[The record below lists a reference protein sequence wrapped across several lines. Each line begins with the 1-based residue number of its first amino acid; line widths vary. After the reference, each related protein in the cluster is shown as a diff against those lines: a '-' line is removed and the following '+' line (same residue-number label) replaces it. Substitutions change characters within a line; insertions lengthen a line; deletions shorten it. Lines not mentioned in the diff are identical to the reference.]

1 MGNQQSCENLT
12 LTPDGVCNIAKCT
25 QRVTCFGADSASP
38 TDIWKV
44 ELHPNTKY
52 GDTLITTPLIL
63 KIFVAGGDYVTIAS
77 DASKEICGN
86 LKIPEELIYEKNI
99 YEHVIDSMLTNKV
112 NPFFVKYYGGSTN
125 CTFDDLEN
133 ILTKGFPNENQTD
146 IQYNLIRNLVYMV
159 HRWQNRPAIT
169 DQLILD
175 ASVTQPMFDCK
186 DVLKYGMIA
195 TAAVTGDKF
204 ETWLQTQIAPPT
216 AQNPNELSAE
226 GWKGVLQVVSAL
238 AALESYKCSHNDL
251 HLQNIFVENTQET
264 IYYLTFDA
272 YGETYTTKLKCNMK
286 VALYDWDRASYKTIG
301 DNPYLINN
309 WYMCVHYGECKDYI
323 PQRDLLKFIIGIWK
337 FIGPA
342 TRAKLQE
349 LIFSSTATPA
359 QKQNFIDNII
369 NNNANFQGSA
379 NWLLKRDGLS
389 MQKPDFQGLRTPKQ
403 FLAHL
408 TNLLQTVLPT
418 DVKLEKGTPPSPQ
431 SNGQYYSCVSSRV
444 VQIKRAFKTKE
455 EKEQESQ
462 PVPIDDTEPLV
473 VV

>member
-1 MGNQQSCENLT
+1 MGNQQSCQNLT

-25 QRVTCFGADSASP
+25 QRVTCFKADSASP

-44 ELHPNTKY
+44 ELHRNTKY

-77 DASKEICGN
+77 DASKDICGT
-86 LKIPEELIYEKNI
+86 LRIPEELIYEKNI
-99 YEHVIDSMLTNKV
+99 YEHVIDSMLTNNV

-125 CTFDDLEN
+125 CTFDDLKQ
-133 ILTKGFPNENQTD
+133 ILTKGLPNINQTS
-146 IQYNLIRNLVYMV
+146 IQNNLIRNLVYMV
-159 HRWQNRPAIT
+159 KRMEHRPAIT
-169 DQLILD
+169 DPGIL
-175 ASVTQPMFDCK
+175 APSETQFMFNCK

-204 ETWLQTQIAPPT
+204 ETWLQTQISSPT
-216 AQNPNELSAE
+216 AQNPNELTVE
-226 GWKGVLQVVSAL
+226 GWKGLLQVVSAL

-251 HLQNIFVENTQET
+251 HLQNIFVENTPET
-264 IYYLTFDA
+264 TYYLTFDA
-272 YGETYTTKLKCNMK
+272 YGETYTTELKCNMK

-301 DNPYLINN
+301 DNPHLINN
-309 WYMCVHYGECKDYI
+309 WSNCVYHGECKDYI
-323 PQRDLLKFIIGIWK
+323 PQRDLLKFIIGVWK
-337 FIGPA
+337 FVGIG
-342 TRAKLQE
+342 TRTKLKE
-349 LIFSSTATPA
+349 LIFSSNATTA

-369 NNNANFQGSA
+369 NNNVNIEGSA
-379 NWLLKRDGLS
+379 NFLVKQDGLS
-389 MQKPDFQGLRTPKQ
+389 MQKPDFKGLRTPKQ

-408 TNLLQTVLPT
+408 TSLLQTVLPT
-418 DVKLEKGTPPSPQ
+418 DVKLEKRTRPSPQ

-444 VQIKRAFKTKE
+444 DQIKRNFKTKG